1 MMRARL
7 ACWAAMLALPALMA
21 GCGSS
26 SGGCPPANP
35 GGIQATGAHISAD
48 DHAFPAAENEKQGT
62 ADWRICDAGAPGTIQ
77 GYASAVSVLPG
88 QSFGLYV
95 STTAPSIRVQAFRMG
110 WYGGDQARQVW
121 ESGSVPG
128 RVQAPARLMAATRTV
143 TAPWR
148 PTLTVSTAG
157 WPPGAYL
164 LRLDAS
170 TGPERYVPVTVRS
183 PSAAGKVVILEGVT
197 TWQAYNL
204 WGGYDLY
211 SGPRGFA
218 DRSYAVS
225 FDRPYDLTGAARFL
239 YFDQPP
245 IALAESIGVPLAYE
259 TDVDIDEHPKLLA
272 GARAVVSLGHDE
284 YYSASMRAALLN
296 ARDAGTNLAFLGAN
310 AMYRHTRFASSPLG
324 RDRIE
329 IAYKVARLDPEYG
342 HDDAATTQNW
352 RDPPD
357 PRPESVI
364 TGVFY
369 ECNPVSASYVVYD
382 PNSWIFAGTGV
393 RRGTSF
399 PGLVGPEYDRVNR
412 AVPFPRPLQILAH
425 SPVSCLGHASYSDS
439 AYYAVRSGAGVFA
452 SGTMRWVCA
461 IRGTVC
467 GHGVS
472 VAAHRFVDRATENLL
487 HAFAAGPA
495 GRSHPAVDNVAQ
507 VNPAPGTPFE
517 GF

>member
-1 MMRARL
+1 MRARL
-7 ACWAAMLALPALMA
+7 ACWAAMVALPALIA

-26 SGGCPPANP
+26 SAGCPPANP

-88 QSFGLYV
+88 QSFRLYV
-95 STTAPSIRVQAFRMG
+95 STTAPSFRVQAFRMG
-110 WYGGDQARQVW
+110 WYGGDQARQAW

-183 PSAAGKVVILEGVT
+183 PSTAGKVVILEGVT

-245 IALAESIGVPLAYE
+245 IALAESTGVPLAYE
-259 TDVDIDEHPKLLA
+259 TDVDIDEHPKLLV

-296 ARDAGTNLAFLGAN
+296 ARNAGTNLAFLGAN
-310 AMYRHTRFASSPLG
+310 AMYRRTRFASSPLG

-382 PNSWIFAGTGV
+382 PNSWIFAGTGFAGA
-393 RRGTSF
+393 RRSRASSDLNTTAST
-399 PGLVGPEYDRVNR
+399 GPCRSPNR
-412 AVPFPRPLQILAH
+412 CRSWPTRRSAASATPATRIPPTTPCAAARAC
-425 SPVSCLGHASYSDS
+425 SPPARCAGS
-439 AYYAVRSGAGVFA
+439 ARS
-452 SGTMRWVCA
+452 
-461 IRGTVC
+461 
-467 GHGVS
+467 
-472 VAAHRFVDRATENLL
+472 
-487 HAFAAGPA
+487 A
-495 GRSHPAVDNVAQ
+495 GRSAVTGSVS
-507 VNPAPGTPFE
+507 PRTGSSTAPQRTSCTRSPPGRPDAPTRRSTTWPRSIPRRAPFE